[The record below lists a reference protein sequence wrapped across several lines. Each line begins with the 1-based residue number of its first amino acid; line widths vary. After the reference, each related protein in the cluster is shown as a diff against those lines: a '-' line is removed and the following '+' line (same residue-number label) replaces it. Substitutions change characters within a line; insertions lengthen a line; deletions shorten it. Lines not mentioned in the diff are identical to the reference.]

1 MRGGV
6 GAASSELRRLA
17 SSPISIGVLLA
28 LMGLMTWTSLSLW
41 GGLTNDDGFR
51 LREAWDTQPYFY
63 VGLPVMS
70 LAVAA
75 AAFVRP
81 ERPWRWALW
90 LVGGHQLGVVLVGVG
105 MQSAPSLLVLTIILA
120 ILFAVFFAVP
130 AVLGAMAA
138 RALGE
143 RAY

>member
-1 MRGGV
+1 MRRGV
-6 GAASSELRRLA
+6 GEWSGLRRLA
-17 SSPISIGVLLA
+17 GSPAGMGVVLA
-28 LMGLMTWTSLSLW
+28 LIGLMTWTSLSIW
-41 GGLTNDDGFR
+41 GGLTSAEESFR

-63 VGLPVMS
+63 VGLPIMS

-90 LVGGHQLGVVLVGVG
+90 LVGGHQVGVVLVGVG

-130 AVLGAMAA
+130 AMLGAMAA
-138 RALGE
+138 RAFEE